1 MSRRRY
7 QRRSSDSLESVVDD
21 SAYIAARFGP
31 VGALTTGVV
40 GFTVFYAL
48 LPVALL
54 AWVDANKAKLVGPA
68 ATVFANILDQVVLQR
83 FINPCQWAGIA
94 ILLACCAIAA
104 WKALL
109 SDELTSAELA
119 ETCWL
124 AKLLSSL
131 LR

>member
-7 QRRSSDSLESVVDD
+7 RHSGGDSLESVVDD

-40 GFTVFYAL
+40 GFTVFYSL
-48 LPVALL
+48 LPIALM
-54 AWVDANKAKLVGPA
+54 AWVDVNKAKLVGPA
-68 ATVFANILDQVVLQR
+68 ATVFANILDQVMLQR
-83 FINPCQWAGIA
+83 FINPCQWAGTA

-104 WKALL
+104 WKALF

-119 ETCWL
+119 GTSWL
-124 AKLLSSL
+124 AKLLSRL